1 VSKARTNSNSSERKR
16 LRDAADRPARTA
28 ATQEIGPLPNVQ
40 DPQRRERAAA
50 DNLLFAVTYF
60 KPTFY
65 LDWAPYQR
73 RMMDRFQSVLLN
85 GGREC
90 HAVRRA
96 GLKSTHEVVTVSGT
110 GHSLIH

>member
-1 VSKARTNSNSSERKR
+1 MP
-16 LRDAADRPARTA
+16 D
-28 ATQEIGPLPNVQ
+28 VQ
-40 DPQRRERAAA
+40 DSQRRERTAA
-50 DNLLFAVTYF
+50 DNLLFAETYF